1 MTSGGSDRNTRGML
15 NLVIV
20 LVAAVLAAY
29 LVFLWLN

>member
-1 MTSGGSDRNTRGML
+1 MTTGNGERNLRGMASMMGA
-15 NLVIV
+15 